1 MPRLTRWYLRSSLIY
16 LVVALF
22 IGLILAARPI
32 LGLPPSVANLR
43 SAFFHLFVVGWIT
56 QLIFGVVY
64 WMFPKYS
71 SEAPYRSVTLAWVT
85 FIFLNIGLLARAVI
99 EPALNMIAAP
109 IWGQLLALSALL
121 HLIAGVTF
129 AINSWSRVKVR

>member
-22 IGLILAARPI
+22 IGLVLAARPI

-43 SAFFHLFVVGWIT
+43 PVFFHLFVVGWIT

-71 SEAPYRSVTLAWVT
+71 GETPYRSVKLAWTT
-85 FIFLNIGLLARAVI
+85 FILLNIGLLARALI
-99 EPALNMIAAP
+99 EPTLNLISAP
-109 IWGQLLALSALL
+109 IWSQLLTLSATLQF
-121 HLIAGVTF
+121 IASVAF
-129 AINSWSRVKVR
+129 VINSWARVKVR

>member
-1 MPRLTRWYLRSSLIY
+1 MPRLTRWYLRSSLVY
-16 LVVALF
+16 LVAALF
-22 IGLILAARPI
+22 IGLLLAARPVI
-32 LGLPPSVANLR
+32 GLSSSLTNLR
-43 SAFFHLFVVGWIT
+43 SVFFHLFVVGWIT

-71 SEAPYRSVTLAWVT
+71 SEAPYRNIPLAWAT
-85 FIFLNIGLLARAVI
+85 FIMLNLGLLARAVI
-99 EPALNMIAAP
+99 DPTLHLLDAP

-121 HLIAGVTF
+121 QFIAGVAF